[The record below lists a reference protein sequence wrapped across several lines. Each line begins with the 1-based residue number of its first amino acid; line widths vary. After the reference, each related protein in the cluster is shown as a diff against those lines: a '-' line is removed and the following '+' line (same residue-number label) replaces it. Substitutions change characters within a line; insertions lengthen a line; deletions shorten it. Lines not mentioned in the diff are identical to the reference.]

1 MCNPIENRVAT
12 LYLPFISW
20 VAAKYSCGKLLCFT
34 NPVWA
39 CFSQLA
45 LAEKGPSLSLP
56 VDIKANTKNQASE
69 LSKHVNRIKDLKLTI
84 QIRKIL
90 SEDAELSQLNIGV
103 SVKDGIL
110 RLWGPVPDSS
120 KMEKSL
126 KKVANVKL
134 IFDIKNEMYIGVLE
148 DIPEPLFIKE

>member
-1 MCNPIENRVAT
+1 MSNYFA
-12 LYLPFISW
+12 LP
-20 VAAKYSCGKLLCFT
+20 LLFWICLSQ
-34 NPVWA
+34 PV
-39 CFSQLA
+39 
-45 LAEKGPSLSLP
+45 LAEEGPSLSLP
-56 VDIKANTKNQASE
+56 ADIKTNSKKQDSE

-103 SVKDGIL
+103 SVRDGIL

>member
-1 MCNPIENRVAT
+1 LKT
-12 LYLPFISW
+12 GLPAFI
-20 VAAKYSCGKLLCFT
+20 CLLS
-34 NPVWA
+34 PVWLQNIRVGNYFVLLILFWP
-39 CFSQLA
+39 CFSQPA
-45 LAEKGPSLSLP
+45 LAEEGPSLSLP
-56 VDIKANTKNQASE
+56 VDIKANTKNQDSE

-110 RLWGPVPDSS
+110 RLWGPVPDSL

-134 IFDIKNEMYIGVLE
+134 IFDIKNEMYIGILE

>member
-1 MCNPIENRVAT
+1 
-12 LYLPFISW
+12 
-20 VAAKYSCGKLLCFT
+20 
-34 NPVWA
+34 
-39 CFSQLA
+39 
-45 LAEKGPSLSLP
+45 LSLP
-56 VDIKANTKNQASE
+56 IEIKAKTKNQDSE

-134 IFDIKNEMYIGVLE
+134 IFDIKNEMYIGVLD

>member
-1 MCNPIENRVAT
+1 MGNYFV
-12 LYLPFISW
+12 
-20 VAAKYSCGKLLCFT
+20 LLILF
-34 NPVWA
+34 WA
-39 CFSQLA
+39 GFSQPA
-45 LAEKGPSLSLP
+45 LAKEGPSLSLP
-56 VDIKANTKNQASE
+56 VDIKANTKNQDSE

>member
-1 MCNPIENRVAT
+1 LKTGLPAFICLLSRGWLQNIRVGN
-12 LYLPFISW
+12 YF
-20 VAAKYSCGKLLCFT
+20 VLLILF
-34 NPVWA
+34 WA
-39 CFSQLA
+39 CNSQLS
-45 LAEKGPSLSLP
+45 LAEEGPSLSLP
-56 VDIKANTKNQASE
+56 VDIKANTKNQDSE

-110 RLWGPVPDSS
+110 RLWGPVPDSL

>member
-1 MCNPIENRVAT
+1 MKTGLLSFICNLSLGWLQNIHVGNYFV
-12 LYLPFISW
+12 
-20 VAAKYSCGKLLCFT
+20 LLILF
-34 NPVWA
+34 WA
-39 CFSQLA
+39 YFSQPA
-45 LAEKGPSLSLP
+45 LAEEGPSLSP
-56 VDIKANTKNQASE
+56 PFDIKANTKSQDSE

>member
-1 MCNPIENRVAT
+1 MGNYFV
-12 LYLPFISW
+12 
-20 VAAKYSCGKLLCFT
+20 LLILF
-34 NPVWA
+34 WA
-39 CFSQLA
+39 YFSQPA
-45 LAEKGPSLSLP
+45 LAEEGPSLSLP
-56 VDIKANTKNQASE
+56 VDIKANTKSQDSE

-134 IFDIKNEMYIGVLE
+134 IFDIKNEMYLGVLE

>member
-1 MCNPIENRVAT
+1 LKTGLTAFICLLSPGWLQNIRVGN
-12 LYLPFISW
+12 YF
-20 VAAKYSCGKLLCFT
+20 VLLILF
-34 NPVWA
+34 WA

-45 LAEKGPSLSLP
+45 LAEEGPSLSLP
-56 VDIKANTKNQASE
+56 VDIKANTKNQDSE

-110 RLWGPVPDSS
+110 RLWGPVPDSL